1 MVIEAIKICIP
12 NDKITKKA
20 KMTLELKKKEK
31 KKKKILFINITINT
45 HIQHKTKII
54 YLL

>member
-31 KKKKILFINITINT
+31 KKKK
-45 HIQHKTKII
+45 KY
-54 YLL
+54 YLLKLKLKKI